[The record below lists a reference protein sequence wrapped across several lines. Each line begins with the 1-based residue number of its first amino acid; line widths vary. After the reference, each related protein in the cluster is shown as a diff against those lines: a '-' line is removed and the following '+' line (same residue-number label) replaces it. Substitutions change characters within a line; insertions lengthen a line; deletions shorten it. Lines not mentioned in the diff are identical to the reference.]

1 MVALLEFD
9 GVSFC
14 YPHSAHKVL
23 QKVSFS
29 VEEGEF
35 VVLCGASGCGKTT
48 LLRHILKSQIPVGV
62 GEGTMRYR
70 GESIEKMD
78 DVKACTSI
86 AYVGQDPENGIVT
99 ERVWQELAFG
109 LESLGLPAGE
119 IRSRTG
125 EMAEYF
131 GISRLFRKETAHL
144 SGGQKQLLNLAA
156 AMVMQPELLVLDEP
170 TSQLDPI
177 GAERFIDTLLKL
189 HRDFGVTIFLCEQ
202 RLEQVLAF
210 ADKVLVMEQGSVKSC
225 TPRDCGKYLH
235 DMQSAVFSA
244 VPVANR
250 VALQWQE
257 KTGLPESRLPLSIR
271 EGRQWLGRKVEML
284 SQKTPVAAKEQLQEE
299 HLQRATGRKYAPK
312 TEIVLEAK
320 KVEFSYEKDKTVLE
334 DFDLRLLRGMC
345 YSILGGNGSG
355 KSTALKL
362 LAGIYDPRKGSCHA
376 AGRVC
381 YLPQN
386 AKAVFSELT
395 VEEELFA
402 FLCARNVDEKQAQEE
417 TEQMLIFMELQKVRF
432 QHPYDLSGGQAQR
445 LAIAKALLCKP
456 EVLLLDEPTKGLD
469 AFFKDKLG
477 KRLRSLCEQGLC
489 VVLVSHDLEF
499 CAQYATHCGLLF
511 DGRIISEGK
520 TKEFF
525 EQQYFY
531 VPAATRMARGYLEHI
546 VTAEEILQ
554 ALEGMEA
561 DAQK

>member
-1 MVALLEFD
+1 MAALLEFD

-14 YPHSAHKVL
+14 YPHSTHKVL
-23 QKVSFS
+23 QEVSFS

-70 GESIEKMD
+70 GEPIEKMD

-202 RLEQVLAF
+202 RLEQVLAY
-210 ADKVLVMEQGSVKSC
+210 ADKVLVMEQGSLQSC
-225 TPRDCGKYLH
+225 KPRECGKYLY
-235 DMQSAVFSA
+235 DMQSAVFPA

-257 KTGLPESRLPLSIR
+257 RKGLSEDRFPLTIR

-284 SQKTPVAAKEQLQEE
+284 SQDHLLHKSKERKRTDKTAV
-299 HLQRATGRKYAPK
+299 
-312 TEIVLEAK
+312 VLEAK
-320 KVEFSYEKDKTVLE
+320 KVEFAYEKDKTILE
-334 DFDLRLLRGMC
+334 DFELRLQPGMC

-362 LAGIYDPRKGSCHA
+362 LAGIYELRKGSCHA

-402 FLCARNVDEKQAQEE
+402 FLCARNVDEEQAQEE
-417 TEQMLIFMELQKVRF
+417 TEQMLTFMELQKVRL

-469 AFFKDKLG
+469 ASFKDKLG
-477 KRLRSLCEQGLC
+477 KRLRTLCEQGLG

-511 DGRIISEGK
+511 DGRIISEGE

-554 ALEGMEA
+554 ALEGTET
-561 DAQK
+561 DAEK

>member
-1 MVALLEFD
+1 MAALLEFD

-14 YPHSAHKVL
+14 YPHSTHKVL
-23 QKVSFS
+23 QEVSFS

-62 GEGTMRYR
+62 GAGTMRYR

-202 RLEQVLAF
+202 RLEQVLAY
-210 ADKVLVMEQGSVKSC
+210 ADKVLVMEQGSLQSC
-225 TPRDCGKYLH
+225 KPRECGKYLY
-235 DMQSAVFSA
+235 DMQSAVFPA

-250 VALQWQE
+250 VALQWH
-257 KTGLPESRLPLSIR
+257 KRKGLSEDRLPLTIR

-284 SQKTPVAAKEQLQEE
+284 SQIHHLHKEKE
-299 HLQRATGRKYAPK
+299 RKRTDRTAV
-312 TEIVLEAK
+312 VLEAK
-320 KVEFSYEKDKTVLE
+320 KVEFAYEKDRTILE
-334 DFDLRLLRGMC
+334 DFELRLQPGMC

-362 LAGIYDPRKGSCHA
+362 LSGIYEPRKGSCYA
-376 AGRVC
+376 TGKVC

-402 FLCARNVDEKQAQEE
+402 FLCARNVEEKQAQEE
-417 TEQMLIFMELQKVRF
+417 TEQMLTFMELQKVRF

-469 AFFKDKLG
+469 ASFKDKLG
-477 KRLRSLCEQGLC
+477 KQLRVLCKQGLG

-511 DGRIISEGK
+511 DGRIISEGE

-554 ALEGMEA
+554 ALEGTET
-561 DAQK
+561 DAEK

>member
-1 MVALLEFD
+1 MAALLEFD

-14 YPHSAHKVL
+14 YPHSTHKVL
-23 QKVSFS
+23 QEVSFS

-35 VVLCGASGCGKTT
+35 VILCGASGCGKTT

-62 GEGTMRYR
+62 GEGMMRYR
-70 GESIEKMD
+70 GEPIEKMD

-202 RLEQVLAF
+202 RLEQVLAY
-210 ADKVLVMEQGSVKSC
+210 ADKVLVMEQGSLQSC
-225 TPRDCGKYLH
+225 KPRECGKYLY
-235 DMQSAVFSA
+235 DMQSAVFPA

-257 KTGLPESRLPLSIR
+257 RKGLSEDRLPLTIR

-284 SQKTPVAAKEQLQEE
+284 SQEHPLHKPKERKRADKTAV
-299 HLQRATGRKYAPK
+299 
-312 TEIVLEAK
+312 VLEAK
-320 KVEFSYEKDKTVLE
+320 KVEFAYEKDKTILE
-334 DFDLRLLRGMC
+334 DFELRLQPGMC

-362 LAGIYDPRKGSCHA
+362 LAGIYEPRKGSCYA
-376 AGRVC
+376 TGKVC

-402 FLCARNVDEKQAQEE
+402 FLCARNVDEKQAKEE
-417 TEQMLIFMELQKVRF
+417 TEQMLTFMELQKVRF

-469 AFFKDKLG
+469 ASFKDKLG
-477 KRLRSLCEQGLC
+477 KRLRALCEQGLG

-511 DGRIISEGK
+511 DGRIISEGE
-520 TKEFF
+520 TKDFF

-531 VPAATRMARGYLEHI
+531 VSAATRMARGYLEHI

-554 ALEGMEA
+554 ALEGMET
-561 DAQK
+561 DAKK

>member
-1 MVALLEFD
+1 MAALLEFD

-14 YPHSAHKVL
+14 YPHSTHKVL
-23 QKVSFS
+23 QEVSFS

-35 VVLCGASGCGKTT
+35 VILCGASGCGKTT

-62 GEGTMRYR
+62 GEGMMRYR
-70 GESIEKMD
+70 GEPIEKMD

-202 RLEQVLAF
+202 RLEQVLAY
-210 ADKVLVMEQGSVKSC
+210 ADKVLVMEQGSLQSC
-225 TPRDCGKYLH
+225 KPRECGKYLY
-235 DMQSAVFSA
+235 DMQSAVFPA

-250 VALQWQE
+250 VALQWH
-257 KTGLPESRLPLSIR
+257 KRKGLSEDRLPLTIR

-284 SQKTPVAAKEQLQEE
+284 SQEHPLHKEKERKRTDKTAV
-299 HLQRATGRKYAPK
+299 
-312 TEIVLEAK
+312 VLEAK
-320 KVEFSYEKDKTVLE
+320 KVEFAYEKDKTILE
-334 DFDLRLLRGMC
+334 DFELRLQPGMC

-362 LAGIYDPRKGSCHA
+362 LSGIYEPRKGSCYA
-376 AGRVC
+376 TGKVC

-402 FLCARNVDEKQAQEE
+402 FLCARNVEEKQAQEE
-417 TEQMLIFMELQKVRF
+417 TEQMLTFMELQKVRF
-432 QHPYDLSGGQAQR
+432 QHPYDLSGGQEQR

-469 AFFKDKLG
+469 ASFKDKLG
-477 KRLRSLCEQGLC
+477 KRLRALCEQGLG

-511 DGRIISEGK
+511 DGRIISEGE
-520 TKEFF
+520 TKDFF

-554 ALEGMEA
+554 ALEGMET
-561 DAQK
+561 DAKK

>member
-1 MVALLEFD
+1 MAALLEFD

-14 YPHSAHKVL
+14 YPHSTHKVL
-23 QKVSFS
+23 QEISFS

-35 VVLCGASGCGKTT
+35 VILCGASGCGKTT

-62 GEGTMRYR
+62 GEGMMRYR
-70 GESIEKMD
+70 GESIETMD

-202 RLEQVLAF
+202 RLEQVLAY
-210 ADKVLVMEQGSVKSC
+210 ADKVLVMEQGSLQSC
-225 TPRDCGKYLH
+225 KPRECGKYLY
-235 DMQSAVFSA
+235 DMQSAVFPA

-250 VALQWQE
+250 VALQWH
-257 KTGLPESRLPLSIR
+257 KRKGLSEDRLPLTIR

-284 SQKTPVAAKEQLQEE
+284 SQIHHLHKEKE
-299 HLQRATGRKYAPK
+299 RKRTDRTAV
-312 TEIVLEAK
+312 VLEAK
-320 KVEFSYEKDKTVLE
+320 KVEFAYEKDKTILE
-334 DFDLRLLRGMC
+334 DFELRLQPGMC

-362 LAGIYDPRKGSCHA
+362 LSGIYEPRKGSCYA
-376 AGRVC
+376 TGKVC

-395 VEEELFA
+395 VEKELFA
-402 FLCARNVDEKQAQEE
+402 FLCARNVEEKQAQEE
-417 TEQMLIFMELQKVRF
+417 TEQMLTFMELQKVRF
-432 QHPYDLSGGQAQR
+432 QHPYDLSGGQEQR

-469 AFFKDKLG
+469 ASFKDKLG
-477 KRLRSLCEQGLC
+477 KQLRVLCKQGLG

-511 DGRIISEGK
+511 DGRIISEGE

-554 ALEGMEA
+554 ALEGMET
-561 DAQK
+561 DAKK

>member
-1 MVALLEFD
+1 MAALLEFD

-14 YPHSAHKVL
+14 YPHSTHKVL
-23 QKVSFS
+23 QEVSFS

-62 GEGTMRYR
+62 GAGTMRYR
-70 GESIEKMD
+70 GESIETMD

-202 RLEQVLAF
+202 RLEQVLAY
-210 ADKVLVMEQGSVKSC
+210 ADKVLVMEQGSLQSC
-225 TPRDCGKYLH
+225 KPRECGKYLY
-235 DMQSAVFSA
+235 DMQSAVFPA

-250 VALQWQE
+250 VALQWH
-257 KTGLPESRLPLSIR
+257 KRKGLSEDRLPLTIR

-284 SQKTPVAAKEQLQEE
+284 SQIHHLHKEKE
-299 HLQRATGRKYAPK
+299 RKRTDRTAV
-312 TEIVLEAK
+312 VLEAK
-320 KVEFSYEKDKTVLE
+320 KVEFAYEKDRTILE
-334 DFDLRLLRGMC
+334 DFELRLQPGMC

-362 LAGIYDPRKGSCHA
+362 LSGIYEPRKGSCYA
-376 AGRVC
+376 TGKVC

-402 FLCARNVDEKQAQEE
+402 FLCARNVEEKQAQEE
-417 TEQMLIFMELQKVRF
+417 TEQMLTFMELQKVRF

-469 AFFKDKLG
+469 ASFKDKLG
-477 KRLRSLCEQGLC
+477 KQLRVLCKQGLG

-511 DGRIISEGK
+511 DGRIISEGE

-554 ALEGMEA
+554 ALEGTET
-561 DAQK
+561 DAEK

>member
-1 MVALLEFD
+1 MAALLEFD

-14 YPHSAHKVL
+14 YPHSTHKVL
-23 QKVSFS
+23 QEISFS

-35 VVLCGASGCGKTT
+35 VILCGASGCGKTT

-62 GEGTMRYR
+62 GEGMMRYR
-70 GESIEKMD
+70 GESIETMD

-202 RLEQVLAF
+202 RLEQVLAY
-210 ADKVLVMEQGSVKSC
+210 ADKVLVMEQGSLQSC
-225 TPRDCGKYLH
+225 KPRECGKYLY
-235 DMQSAVFSA
+235 DMQSAVFPA

-250 VALQWQE
+250 VALQWH
-257 KTGLPESRLPLSIR
+257 KRKGLSEDRLPLTIR

-284 SQKTPVAAKEQLQEE
+284 SQIHHLHKEKE
-299 HLQRATGRKYAPK
+299 RKRTDRTAV
-312 TEIVLEAK
+312 VLEAK
-320 KVEFSYEKDKTVLE
+320 KVEFAYEKDKTILE
-334 DFDLRLLRGMC
+334 DFELRLQPGMC

-362 LAGIYDPRKGSCHA
+362 LSGIYEPRKGFCYA
-376 AGRVC
+376 TGKVC

-402 FLCARNVDEKQAQEE
+402 FLCARNVEEKQAQEE
-417 TEQMLIFMELQKVRF
+417 TEQMLTFMELQKVRF
-432 QHPYDLSGGQAQR
+432 QHPYDLSGGQEQR

-469 AFFKDKLG
+469 ASFKDKLG
-477 KRLRSLCEQGLC
+477 KQLRVLCKQGLG

-511 DGRIISEGK
+511 DGRIISEGE

-554 ALEGMEA
+554 ALEGMET
-561 DAQK
+561 DAKK

>member
-1 MVALLEFD
+1 MAALLEFD

-14 YPHSAHKVL
+14 YPHSTHKVL
-23 QKVSFS
+23 QEVSFS

-62 GEGTMRYR
+62 GAGTMRYR
-70 GESIEKMD
+70 GESIETMD
-78 DVKACTSI
+78 DVKASTSI

-202 RLEQVLAF
+202 RLEQVLAY
-210 ADKVLVMEQGSVKSC
+210 ADKVLVMEQGSLQSC
-225 TPRDCGKYLH
+225 KPRECGKYLY
-235 DMQSAVFSA
+235 DMQSAVFPA

-250 VALQWQE
+250 VALQWH
-257 KTGLPESRLPLSIR
+257 KRKGLSEDRLPLTIR

-284 SQKTPVAAKEQLQEE
+284 SQIHHLHKEKE
-299 HLQRATGRKYAPK
+299 RKRTDRTAV
-312 TEIVLEAK
+312 VLEAK
-320 KVEFSYEKDKTVLE
+320 KVEFAYEKDRTILE
-334 DFDLRLLRGMC
+334 DFELRLQPGMC

-362 LAGIYDPRKGSCHA
+362 LSGIYEPRKGSCYA
-376 AGRVC
+376 TGKVC

-402 FLCARNVDEKQAQEE
+402 FLCARNVEEKQAQEE
-417 TEQMLIFMELQKVRF
+417 TEQMLTFMELQKVRF

-469 AFFKDKLG
+469 ASFKDKLG
-477 KRLRSLCEQGLC
+477 KQLRVLCKQGLG

-511 DGRIISEGK
+511 DGRIISEGE

-554 ALEGMEA
+554 ALEGTET
-561 DAQK
+561 DAEK

>member
-1 MVALLEFD
+1 MAALLEFD

-14 YPHSAHKVL
+14 YPHSTHKVL
-23 QKVSFS
+23 QEVSFS

-62 GEGTMRYR
+62 GAGTMRYR
-70 GESIEKMD
+70 GESIETMD

-202 RLEQVLAF
+202 RLEQVLAY
-210 ADKVLVMEQGSVKSC
+210 ADKVLVMEQGSLQSC
-225 TPRDCGKYLH
+225 KPRECGKYLY
-235 DMQSAVFSA
+235 DMQSAVFPA

-250 VALQWQE
+250 VALQWH
-257 KTGLPESRLPLSIR
+257 KRKGLSEDRLPLTIR
-271 EGRQWLGRKVEML
+271 EGRQWLGHKVEML
-284 SQKTPVAAKEQLQEE
+284 SQIHHLHKEKE
-299 HLQRATGRKYAPK
+299 RKRTDRTAV
-312 TEIVLEAK
+312 VLEAK
-320 KVEFSYEKDKTVLE
+320 KVEFAYEKDKTILE
-334 DFDLRLLRGMC
+334 DFELRLQPGMC

-362 LAGIYDPRKGSCHA
+362 LSGIYEPRKGSCYA
-376 AGRVC
+376 TGKVC

-386 AKAVFSELT
+386 AKAVFSEVT

-402 FLCARNVDEKQAQEE
+402 FLCARNVEEKQAQEE
-417 TEQMLIFMELQKVRF
+417 TEQMLTFMELQKVRF

-469 AFFKDKLG
+469 ASFKDKLG
-477 KRLRSLCEQGLC
+477 KRLRALCEQGLC

-511 DGRIISEGK
+511 DGRIISEGE

-554 ALEGMEA
+554 ALEGTET
-561 DAQK
+561 DAEK

>member
-1 MVALLEFD
+1 MAALLEFD

-14 YPHSAHKVL
+14 YPHSTHKVL
-23 QKVSFS
+23 QEVSFS

-70 GESIEKMD
+70 GEPIEKMD

-86 AYVGQDPENGIVT
+86 AYVGQDPENGIVA

-202 RLEQVLAF
+202 RLEQVLAY
-210 ADKVLVMEQGSVKSC
+210 ADKVLVMEQGSLQSC
-225 TPRDCGKYLH
+225 KPRECGKYLY
-235 DMQSAVFSA
+235 DMQSAVFPA

-257 KTGLPESRLPLSIR
+257 RKGLSEDRFPLTIR

-284 SQKTPVAAKEQLQEE
+284 SQDHLLHKSKERKRTDKTAV
-299 HLQRATGRKYAPK
+299 
-312 TEIVLEAK
+312 VLEAK
-320 KVEFSYEKDKTVLE
+320 KVEFAYEKDKTILE
-334 DFDLRLLRGMC
+334 DFELRLQPGMC

-362 LAGIYDPRKGSCHA
+362 LAGIYEPRKGSCHA

-402 FLCARNVDEKQAQEE
+402 FLCARNVDEEQAQEE
-417 TEQMLIFMELQKVRF
+417 TEQMLTFMELQKVRL

-469 AFFKDKLG
+469 ASFKDKLG
-477 KRLRSLCEQGLC
+477 KRLRTLCEQGLG

-511 DGRIISEGK
+511 DGRIISEGE

-554 ALEGMEA
+554 ALEGTET
-561 DAQK
+561 DAKK

>member
-1 MVALLEFD
+1 MAALLEFD

-14 YPHSAHKVL
+14 YPHSTHKVL
-23 QKVSFS
+23 QEVSFS

-70 GESIEKMD
+70 GEPIEKMD

-86 AYVGQDPENGIVT
+86 AYVGQDPENGIVA

-202 RLEQVLAF
+202 RLEQVLAY
-210 ADKVLVMEQGSVKSC
+210 ADKVLVMEQGSLQSC
-225 TPRDCGKYLH
+225 KPRECGKYLY
-235 DMQSAVFSA
+235 DMQSAVFPA

-257 KTGLPESRLPLSIR
+257 RKGLSEDRFPLTIR

-284 SQKTPVAAKEQLQEE
+284 SQDHLLHKSKERKRTDKTAV
-299 HLQRATGRKYAPK
+299 
-312 TEIVLEAK
+312 VLEAK
-320 KVEFSYEKDKTVLE
+320 KVEFAYEKDKTILE
-334 DFDLRLLRGMC
+334 DFELRLQPGMC

-362 LAGIYDPRKGSCHA
+362 LAGIYEPRKGSCHA

-402 FLCARNVDEKQAQEE
+402 FLCARNVDEEQAQEE
-417 TEQMLIFMELQKVRF
+417 TEQMLTFMELQKVRL

-469 AFFKDKLG
+469 ASFKDKLG
-477 KRLRSLCEQGLC
+477 KRLRTLCEQGLG

-511 DGRIISEGK
+511 DGRIISEGE

-554 ALEGMEA
+554 ALEGTET
-561 DAQK
+561 DAEK